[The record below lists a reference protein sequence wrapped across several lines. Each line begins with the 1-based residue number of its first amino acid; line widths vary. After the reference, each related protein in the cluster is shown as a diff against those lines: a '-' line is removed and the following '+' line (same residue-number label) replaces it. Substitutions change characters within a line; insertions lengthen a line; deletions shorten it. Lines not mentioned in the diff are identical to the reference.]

1 MSMTSSG
8 SRAGLRVLGGA
19 GLVGGYIA
27 FGVPAAVSS
36 TWGSVEQAASNA
48 ASRGEMTFLA
58 AWIGLGLV
66 ALALGM
72 VSLALLARRRRI
84 ARLAGQLDQAPRAQA
99 PREQSAP
106 AGRPAPAVPASHFP
120 AHA

>member
-36 TWGSVEQAASNA
+36 TWGSFEQAASSA

-58 AWIGLGLV
+58 AWIGLGLL
-66 ALALGM
+66 ALVLGM
-72 VSLALLARRRRI
+72 VSLALLARRRRL
-84 ARLAGQLDQAPRAQA
+84 ARGVGQADQA
-99 PREQSAP
+99 PREQASPVA
-106 AGRPAPAVPASHFP
+106 RPAAAVSASHFP